1 MLQEKERRS
10 KVSFAPA
17 WCKRGDSNSHGGCHT
32 HLKRAC
38 LPIPTLL
45 QLTYSLIIIANPVD
59 FVNSFFGKSQGLLN
73 LLFCRAWGGD
83 GFPWRPHP
91 TPRGADGSYGT
102 PCRGAVA
109 PALSGS
115 FSYDIGAAQ
124 TLVGGSPI
132 PFRRGRSVIQGILIW
147 LSPSW
152 PGATAPPSAGLRKR
166 AGRGNWCPWK
176 GSLRWGRPLRWLPP
190 PGP

>member
-73 LLFCRAWGGD
+73 LLFCRAWGGMASL
-83 GFPWRPHP
+83 GGR
-91 TPRGADGSYGT
+91 TLRLGEQTGAT
-102 PCRGAVA
+102 VHPCRGAAA
-109 PALSGS
+109 PALSGP
-115 FSYDIGAAQ
+115 FSYDIGAAP
-124 TLVGGSPI
+124 TFV
-132 PFRRGRSVIQGILIW
+132 
-147 LSPSW
+147 
-152 PGATAPPSAGLRKR
+152 
-166 AGRGNWCPWK
+166 
-176 GSLRWGRPLRWLPP
+176 
-190 PGP
+190 

>member
-59 FVNSFFGKSQGLLN
+59 FVNSFFGKKSGAAEFTFLPCL
-73 LLFCRAWGGD
+73 GG
-83 GFPWRPHP
+83 GMASLGGR
-91 TPRGADGSYGT
+91 TLRLGGADRSY
-102 PCRGAVA
+102 R
-109 PALSGS
+109 
-115 FSYDIGAAQ
+115 Y
-124 TLVGGSPI
+124 
-132 PFRRGRSVIQGILIW
+132 
-147 LSPSW
+147 
-152 PGATAPPSAGLRKR
+152 
-166 AGRGNWCPWK
+166 
-176 GSLRWGRPLRWLPP
+176 PL
-190 PGP
+190 

>member
-73 LLFCRAWGGD
+73 LLFCRAWGGWL
-83 GFPWRPHP
+83 PLEAAPY
-91 TPRGADGSYGT
+91 ASGSRRELRYIPVG
-102 PCRGAVA
+102 
-109 PALSGS
+109 ALSRQRSPGLS
-115 FSYDIGAAQ
+115 LKTLGLPKRLLEAA
-124 TLVGGSPI
+124 
-132 PFRRGRSVIQGILIW
+132 PFRF
-147 LSPSW
+147 
-152 PGATAPPSAGLRKR
+152 AGE
-166 AGRGNWCPWK
+166 
-176 GSLRWGRPLRWLPP
+176 
-190 PGP
+190 GP

>member
-73 LLFCRAWGGD
+73 LLFCRAWGD

-91 TPRGADGSYGT
+91 TPRGQTGGVVP
-102 PCRGAVA
+102 PCRGAQRA
-109 PALSGS
+109 PAGK
-115 FSYDIGAAQ
+115 
-124 TLVGGSPI
+124 
-132 PFRRGRSVIQGILIW
+132 
-147 LSPSW
+147 
-152 PGATAPPSAGLRKR
+152 SAGIRRESGETGRFHCR
-166 AGRGNWCPWK
+166 AYIVR
-176 GSLRWGRPLRWLPP
+176 SYSAFA
-190 PGP
+190 

>member
-73 LLFCRAWGGD
+73 LLFCRAWGGWLPLEAAPYAS
-83 GFPWRPHP
+83 GSRREPRY
-91 TPRGADGSYGT
+91 TPVG
-102 PCRGAVA
+102 
-109 PALSGS
+109 ALSRQRSPGLS
-115 FSYDIGAAQ
+115 LMTLGLPKRLFEAA
-124 TLVGGSPI
+124 
-132 PFRRGRSVIQGILIW
+132 PF
-147 LSPSW
+147 PF
-152 PGATAPPSAGLRKR
+152 AGE
-166 AGRGNWCPWK
+166 
-176 GSLRWGRPLRWLPP
+176 
-190 PGP
+190 GP

>member
-73 LLFCRAWGGD
+73 LLFCRAWGD

-109 PALSGS
+109 PAPFPFAGKVCDARN
-115 FSYDIGAAQ
+115 FDMAQ
-124 TLVGGSPI
+124 
-132 PFRRGRSVIQGILIW
+132 SVLAWSHSSSIRW
-147 LSPSW
+147 F
-152 PGATAPPSAGLRKR
+152 TEAGRKR
-166 AGRGNWCPWK
+166 KLVPLERVS
-176 GSLRWGRPLRWLPP
+176 SLG
-190 PGP
+190 

>member
-1 MLQEKERRS
+1 MFSSKYFCNALIFRIGNTYKAFHFLNRLHRRLCTAPIFVNVESSMPPGLKTKKKLLNMGCCKKKERRS

-73 LLFCRAWGGD
+73 LLFCRAWGD

-91 TPRGADGSYGT
+91 TPRGADGATVPPVGR
-102 PCRGAVA
+102 CRASA
-109 PALSGS
+109 SGP

-124 TLVGGSPI
+124 TLV
-132 PFRRGRSVIQGILIW
+132 
-147 LSPSW
+147 
-152 PGATAPPSAGLRKR
+152 
-166 AGRGNWCPWK
+166 
-176 GSLRWGRPLRWLPP
+176 
-190 PGP
+190 

>member
-73 LLFCRAWGGD
+73 LLFCRAWGGWL
-83 GFPWRPHP
+83 PLE
-91 TPRGADGSYGT
+91 A
-102 PCRGAVA
+102 A
-109 PALSGS
+109 PYASGS
-115 FSYDIGAAQ
+115 
-124 TLVGGSPI
+124 
-132 PFRRGRSVIQGILIW
+132 RRE
-147 LSPSW
+147 
-152 PGATAPPSAGLRKR
+152 LRY
-166 AGRGNWCPWK
+166 
-176 GSLRWGRPLRWLPP
+176 PL
-190 PGP
+190 

>member
-73 LLFCRAWGGD
+73 LLFCRAWGD

-91 TPRGADGSYGT
+91 TPRRADRYYGT
-102 PCRGAVA
+102 SP
-109 PALSGS
+109 
-115 FSYDIGAAQ
+115 IGAQRLCIYLFSEQVCDCINENSASQ
-124 TLVGGSPI
+124 RAAKRKYGGPN
-132 PFRRGRSVIQGILIW
+132 
-147 LSPSW
+147 
-152 PGATAPPSAGLRKR
+152 PG
-166 AGRGNWCPWK
+166 C
-176 GSLRWGRPLRWLPP
+176 GRPGVRKEKKFGIFYLPLDKEN
-190 PGP
+190 

>member
-73 LLFCRAWGGD
+73 LLFCRAWGGWL
-83 GFPWRPHP
+83 PLEAAPY
-91 TPRGADGSYGT
+91 ASGSRRELRYIPVG
-102 PCRGAVA
+102 
-109 PALSGS
+109 ALSRQRSPGLS
-115 FSYDIGAAQ
+115 LMTLGLPKRLLEAA
-124 TLVGGSPI
+124 
-132 PFRRGRSVIQGILIW
+132 
-147 LSPSW
+147 PSRF
-152 PGATAPPSAGLRKR
+152 AGE
-166 AGRGNWCPWK
+166 
-176 GSLRWGRPLRWLPP
+176 
-190 PGP
+190 GP